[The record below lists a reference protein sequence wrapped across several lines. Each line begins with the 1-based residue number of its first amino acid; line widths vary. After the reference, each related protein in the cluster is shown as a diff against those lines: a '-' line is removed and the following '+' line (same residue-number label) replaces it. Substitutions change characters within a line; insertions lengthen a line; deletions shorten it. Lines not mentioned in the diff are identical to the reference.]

1 MSLISPSLKFIHAH
15 GPLHVSKQVT
25 KAAKECVQNTLGT
38 AENVVN
44 GVAAGAAF
52 VSPKFIGLKNPL
64 DKQ

>member
-1 MSLISPSLKFIHAH
+1 
-15 GPLHVSKQVT
+15 VSKQVT

-44 GVAAGAAF
+44 GVGAGAAF